1 MTYRGIGIHSTP
13 MVTRRMCLKTVKGD
27 DDYGDD
33 YMQWRCRMM
42 WMSLV
47 VVVDRSSV
55 CCYVINLLIL
65 DFLVVVRRVSSSFRY
80 RRNGNGKLSS
90 ATRVQPTGISQIANA
105 SEKNRLQ
112 GLPPLNLVFFLNFE
126 QASFSLI
133 LA

>member
-1 MTYRGIGIHSTP
+1 M
-13 MVTRRMCLKTVKGD
+13 KTVKGD

-65 DFLVVVRRVSSSFRY
+65 DFLVVVRHVSSSFRY
-80 RRNGNGKLSS
+80 RRNGNGNGKLSS